1 MWLKCNVWQD
11 NLKMEIAA
19 TGCTTQRTSMKGR
32 WMIGLFYH
40 TIKIH
45 VYTMLVREYNSG
57 RHLLL
62 PPGVCVSIL
71 LVCRRH
77 AGAGQQLSICTH
89 CFILAASR
97 FPGRRRRCR
106 DPTGRRMLRKL
117 QWTGKLNEHLYLRFI
132 LVGKPF
138 HVYTIIKKES
148 YCFQNIFELNISIIG
163 KW

>member
-1 MWLKCNVWQD
+1 MSVPYLPGWPGEELTGPAPMSSCGPWDAPTGMSEHLKVTRNARERANKLNYVTRMHK
-11 NLKMEIAA
+11 N
-19 TGCTTQRTSMKGR
+19 RTPHNEQEWHSPAKKCHS
-32 WMIGLFYH
+32 WYI
-40 TIKIH
+40 
-45 VYTMLVREYNSG
+45 S
-57 RHLLL
+57 
-62 PPGVCVSIL
+62 
-71 LVCRRH
+71 
-77 AGAGQQLSICTH
+77 
-89 CFILAASR
+89 LAASR